1 MNKRQI
7 LSRKTLSACWDL
19 LIWDF
24 KRQFSPKIWVFF
36 PLANGTLS
44 WGSRWSE
51 WVRNDLTGN
60 IWLNHCLFW
69 HVAGH
74 LGLYRSKFGFK
85 TTKLQL
91 FLSRTLTHLNRSQSC
106 LIEAFGKGLVEPRL
120 HLRLSLTQCGLN
132 KALCEPFGSSQIQ
145 NRAKNKELTAFSV
158 WNYDP
163 SQAILIL
170 LDQSLCQGPSWA
182 HITSKT
188 WFNTKSHN

>member
-1 MNKRQI
+1 MNERWI

-74 LGLYRSKFGFK
+74 LGLYRSKFGLEM
-85 TTKLQL
+85 TKLQL
-91 FLSRTLTHLNRSQSC
+91 FLSPTLTHPILPDR
-106 LIEAFGKGLVEPRL
+106 GLCR
-120 HLRLSLTQCGLN
+120 
-132 KALCEPFGSSQIQ
+132 
-145 NRAKNKELTAFSV
+145 
-158 WNYDP
+158 
-163 SQAILIL
+163 
-170 LDQSLCQGPSWA
+170 GPSWA
-182 HITSKT
+182 QITSKT
-188 WFNTKSHN
+188 WFDTMWTEEKHLASHLGLWQRPRSGRIGIDWGGSRFGTKRAVTLSF